1 MNVLGIDYGEKR
13 IGLSFG
19 DSLGLAVP
27 ISAAV
32 ESSVE
37 KRFEHIASVIQDR
50 GIKKLVVGMPYNMD
64 GSSGFKAK
72 EVEAFIEELKKQ
84 FSLPVETIDERLTSH
99 QVEEE
104 LKGQGRKVDRRS
116 GEIDSRA
123 ATLILQDYL
132 DRDLGLNLDMPDPD
146 ELP

>member
-19 DSLGLAVP
+19 DALGLAVP
-27 ISAAV
+27 IGAAV
-32 ESSVE
+32 ESSE
-37 KRFEHIASVIQDR
+37 DKRFTHIQTVIQER
-50 GIKKLVVGMPYNMD
+50 RIETLVVGMPYNMD

-72 EVEAFIEELKKQ
+72 EVEAFIEQLKAQ
-84 FSLPVETIDERLTSH
+84 FHLPVSTVDERLTSH
-99 QVEEE
+99 QVEQQ
-104 LKGQGRKVDRRS
+104 LKGQNRKVDRRS

-132 DRDLGLNLDMPDPD
+132 DSHLGQHLDIPEDDQDL
-146 ELP
+146 

>member
-27 ISAAV
+27 IAAAV
-32 ESSVE
+32 EPTVE
-37 KRFEHIASVIQDR
+37 KRFEHIGAVIQDR
-50 GIKKLVVGMPYNMD
+50 RIKKLVVGMPYNMN

-72 EVEAFIEELKKQ
+72 EVEEFIGQLEKQ
-84 FSLPVETIDERLTSH
+84 FSLPVVSIDERLTSH

-104 LKGQGRKVDRRS
+104 LKKQGRKVDRRS

-132 DRDLGLNLDMPDPD
+132 DRDLGLNLDIPDPE
-146 ELP
+146 ELS